1 MSDEQRLEFFCTAQC
16 KDLTD
21 EALAQ
26 RVMGL
31 LKESRI
37 PHVIGCAQTA
47 RELAEIWGADPRDAW
62 RAGILHDVT
71 KALGEQAQRQLC
83 NCYGLQ
89 VEPFQWANHK
99 LLHQLTGAEVA
110 ARVFGEKPE
119 ICLAIRTHTTG
130 CAGMNTL
137 QKIIYI
143 ADYMEPNRDFEGIE
157 EVRVLSEVSLDKA
170 IVLASGIVLINTVRR
185 GLITDV
191 DTVLA
196 RNYLLEKYK
205 KQPIDFI
212 V

>member
-21 EALAQ
+21 EALVQ
-26 RVMGL
+26 TVMGL

-143 ADYMEPNRDFEGIE
+143 ADYMEPNRDFEG
-157 EVRVLSEVSLDKA
+157 VDALRSLAKTDLDA
-170 IVLASGIVLINTVRR
+170 AMCMGLEMTVR
-185 GLITDV
+185 
-191 DTVLA
+191 
-196 RNYLLEKYK
+196 LLEKQGSAVCPDSLAALMEMK
-205 KQPIDFI
+205 KESQLC
-212 V
+212 

>member
-1 MSDEQRLEFFCTAQC
+1 MSDAQRLEFFCTAQC
-16 KDLTD
+16 KNLTN
-21 EALAQ
+21 EALSQ
-26 RVMGL
+26 TVTGL
-31 LKESRI
+31 LQESRI
-37 PHVIGCAQTA
+37 PHVLGCAQTA
-47 RELAEIWGADPRDAW
+47 RELAVLWGADPEDAW

-130 CAGMNTL
+130 CVSMNTL

-143 ADYMEPNRDFEGIE
+143 ADYMEPNRDFEG
-157 EVRVLSEVSLDKA
+157 
-170 IVLASGIVLINTVRR
+170 
-185 GLITDV
+185 V
-191 DTVLA
+191 DTLRNLA
-196 RNYLLEKYK
+196 INDLDAAVCLGLEMTMALLEARGNPVCPQSVAALKELK
-205 KQPIDFI
+205 KENQLC
-212 V
+212 